1 MDFKPEELSEGQK
14 LFQTAMVFFRAIV
27 EENLKD
33 KTILAKKVELMNA
46 LEDKPIFGAEKKHII
61 VTSDPMEEFDDIV
74 MIRFV
79 LYNLKNAKVTVI
91 LSGGAHTP
99 EERLNNVKSIF
110 TEFNNAKMGIEM
122 QGKHDGA
129 NITFISDYDDNME
142 LNACDLFVNCGPTR
156 IATLTKIVDAMKDR
170 SKVVTVGANDDGTAG
185 AGINQKFVSEE
196 RKLIKNEEKWNTT
209 IKTLREK
216 CTIQNLSVN
225 VSRYVLFPNPKSD
238 KMRETTYGKLADE
251 PKFFDEAVGTTGMFI
266 ASRPPP
272 KFGGRVNFGNSV
284 VDYQLCKDLL
294 EYAYDMFYDNN
305 NYYKL
310 PPSGD
315 FEMAKQYLNG
325 IENIVAYSRFSNTE
339 FHTNNGPNN
348 GSYGSEEGVDILD
361 QPPAV
366 LAAIPLMCTA
376 LMGGIRKKGVDG
388 QPWNSTGQIPKQV
401 DSLQGN
407 GGYFFGSAPD
417 DRDSKMEHSW
427 VLGGVNGKFGD
438 SVKKLDEFTPA
449 YDPLA
454 VLMGISMLAKM
465 SGGRKRF
472 RKSRKHTKKTKSK
485 RGKRGK
491 KRHTKKIKSRR

>member
-1 MDFKPEELSEGQK
+1 MDLKPEELSKGQK

-79 LYNLKNAKVTVI
+79 LYNLVEADVTVI

-122 QGKHDGA
+122 KGKNGA
-129 NITFISDYDDNME
+129 NITFISDYDDNMQ

-225 VSRYVLFPNPKSD
+225 VSRYVLFPNPK
-238 KMRETTYGKLADE
+238 KMPGTPYGELADE
-251 PKFFDEAVGTTGMFI
+251 SKFFDEAVGTTGMFI

-310 PPSGD
+310 PPSGG
-315 FEMAKQYLNG
+315 FNLMAEQYHNG
-325 IENIVAYSRFSNTE
+325 IKNIVAYSLYSE
-339 FHTNNGPNN
+339 AAFHKDE
-348 GSYGSEEGVDILD
+348 GSYGSKEGVAILD

>member
-14 LFQTAMVFFRAIV
+14 LFQTAMVFFSAIV
-27 EENLKD
+27 ERNLQD
-33 KTILAKKVELMNA
+33 KTIKAKKEELMNA
-46 LEDKPIFGAEKKHII
+46 LNDEIILGAKGKHII

-79 LYNLKNAKVTVI
+79 LYNLEGADVTVI

-99 EERLNNVKSIF
+99 EERLVNVTSIF
-110 TEFNNAKMGIEM
+110 EEFNNAEMGKVM
-122 QGKHDGA
+122 RGKYGA

-142 LNACDLFVNCGPTR
+142 LNPCDLFVNCGPTR
-156 IATLTKIVDAMKDR
+156 IATLTNIANAMKDG

-196 RKLIKNEEKWNTT
+196 RKLIVHKKWNET
-209 IKTLREK
+209 IETLREK

-225 VSRYVLFPNPKSD
+225 VSRYVLFPNPDTD
-238 KMRETTYGKLADE
+238 KMRETPYGELAQE
-251 PKFFDEAVGTTGMFI
+251 PAFFNEAVGTTGMFI

-272 KFGGRVNFGNSV
+272 AFGGRVNFGNSV
-284 VDYQLCKDLL
+284 VDYQLCKNLL
-294 EYAYDMFYDNN
+294 ENAYKVFYDNN
-305 NYYKL
+305 DYYEL
-310 PPSGD
+310 PPSVD
-315 FEMAKQYLNG
+315 ANLAKQYHNG
-325 IENIVAYSRFSNTE
+325 IKNIVAYSLYSGAA
-339 FHTNNGPNN
+339 FHKNK
-348 GSYGSEEGVDILD
+348 GSYGSEEKVAN

-401 DSLQGN
+401 PIFQGN
-407 GGYFFGSAPD
+407 GGYFFGSTPD
-417 DRDSKMEHSW
+417 DRDSKMKHSW
-427 VLGGVNGKFGD
+427 VLDGVNGKFGD

-454 VLMGISMLAKM
+454 VLMGISMIKP
-465 SGGRKRF
+465 SRGGRKNV